1 MRYFDIEK
9 LKKNNPYLHHYKT
22 TYDALIT
29 DHNNICVLLE
39 KASRYE
45 LKSASKHS
53 SPNLVQ
59 DFLDEIVLALF
70 DTHFK
75 DSNVYERHFK
85 IIKMFEKS
93 YSNARNFYEDESENA

>member
-1 MRYFDIEK
+1 MRNFYIEK

-53 SPNLVQ
+53 SSNLVQ

-75 DSNVYERHFK
+75 DDNYAERRNK
-85 IIKMFEKS
+85 IMLMFEKS
-93 YSNARNFYEDESENA
+93 YANAIEFYEDESENA